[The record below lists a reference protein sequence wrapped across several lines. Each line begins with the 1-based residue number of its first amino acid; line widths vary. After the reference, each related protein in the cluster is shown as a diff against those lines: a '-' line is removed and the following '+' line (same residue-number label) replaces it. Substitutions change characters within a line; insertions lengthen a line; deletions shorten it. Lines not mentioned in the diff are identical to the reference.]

1 MTTPALLAPARRRR
15 NLTYRE
21 KLAIV
26 QKKEDEPSWTQRS
39 LALWAKEQFR
49 LESKPTQATISNLL
63 RAKHKLQLLASAVP
77 PDFRS
82 ARRVRHPELDRR
94 VLLWVHDELQARGPV
109 TRLAIQHRA
118 MDLARE
124 MQLPTDLSFSKG
136 WVSSFISRH
145 QLSIGR
151 RGDAPAQQQQMLQ
164 LQGVRQEPTLEE
176 TPAVAVEEEKEE
188 EEEEEEEEVD
198 HSVEVEQEQVQE
210 EEVEQEGGSD
220 STPPMQTERRGD
232 EDWSSGREEGR
243 ATTDLL
249 LDWVA
254 VPGSYSRWWLLKD
267 EEEKEKEPLCWEI
280 NLFLRSHGLRGMSS
294 ADIKQQLS
302 TFVMTFQAAH
312 MWLRQTRV
320 EYPLDVE
327 EMTLEQEGIKSHVRQ
342 MCPHY
347 ERLAPVL
354 AAYVKYDDKAADMAQ
369 SSAAPATATI
379 EAATQVSSEAA
390 SSSRTDDTSAVATT
404 PPRPAKRA
412 RRQSTESTAD
422 DSIED
427 ETKAQKRRL
436 FELEC
441 ARLQS
446 EIETRNIQLVLEKT
460 LARKKLLD
468 AGISA
473 EEVDR
478 IFPL

>member
-1 MTTPALLAPARRRR
+1 MTTPRLAGDARRPRR

-26 QKKEDEPSWTQRS
+26 QKKEEEPAWTQRS

-49 LESKPTQATISNLL
+49 LESRPTQATISNLL
-63 RAKHKLQLLASAVP
+63 RGKHKLLAAAVP

-82 ARRVRHPELDRR
+82 ARRVRHPELDRL
-94 VLLWVHDELQARGPV
+94 VLRWVQEQQQQQLRPV
-109 TRLAIQHRA
+109 TRLAIQHKA
-118 MDLARE
+118 LELARE
-124 MQLPTDLSFSKG
+124 LQLPADLSFSKG
-136 WVSSFISRH
+136 WVSSFMNRH

-151 RGDAPAQQQQMLQ
+151 REDAPPAQPQQQQVLQ
-164 LQGVRQEPTLEE
+164 TTRQEPVVVVAE
-176 TPAVAVEEEKEE
+176 TPTVVLVEQETQ
-188 EEEEEEEEVD
+188 EEEEEEEVVD
-198 HSVEVEQEQVQE
+198 QSLEVEQEVEREEGSSTVRQSVE
-210 EEVEQEGGSD
+210 EENA
-220 STPPMQTERRGD
+220 GD
-232 EDWSSGREEGR
+232 WSSSGREEGR
-243 ATTDLL
+243 ATTELL

-254 VPGSYSRWWLLKD
+254 VPGSYSRWWLLKSD
-267 EEEKEKEPLCWEI
+267 EEKEPLCGEI
-280 NLFLRSHGLRGMSS
+280 NLFLRSHGLRNMSS
-294 ADIKQQLS
+294 ADIRQQLS

-312 MWLRQTRV
+312 TWLTQTRV
-320 EYPLDVE
+320 EYPLDVRD
-327 EMTLEQEGIKSHVRQ
+327 MTLEQEGIKSHVRQ

-347 ERLAPVL
+347 ERLTPVL
-354 AAYVKYDDKAADMAQ
+354 AAYIKYDDSAADAMQ
-369 SSAAPATATI
+369 GSEVLLAPATI
-379 EAATQVSSEAA
+379 ETAAQVSSEAA
-390 SSSRTDDTSAVATT
+390 LSAASDDTSVADGT
-404 PPRPAKRA
+404 PPRPAKKP

-422 DSIED
+422 DDSED

-473 EEVDR
+473 AEVDR